1 MGKYVFF
8 NGKIILEK
16 NVKISFNDLGF
27 ARGYGVFDAMRTI
40 NGKPFLIKEH
50 YERLQNSAK
59 ELNLFLK
66 ISLTEFEKIINKL
79 LLRNKIK
86 NEIAIKTIL
95 TGGKSSNGLRM
106 DGEPTLLITIN
117 DLNKVTPKKE
127 LYKKG
132 AKIIL
137 VEFQRYLPEAKTLN
151 YIVAI
156 QNQRKKEKSGATEI
170 VYYNKGYLLEGSTS
184 NIFIV
189 KNDKIIT
196 PDKNIL
202 LGTTRNLLIQL
213 LRKKNRK
220 IEARDVKLKEIFEA
234 DEVFLTGTFKNILP
248 IVRMDDKIIGDGKVG
263 EVTAKIMKLI
273 EG

>member
-1 MGKYVFF
+1 
-8 NGKIILEK
+8 
-16 NVKISFNDLGF
+16 
-27 ARGYGVFDAMRTI
+27 MRTT

-50 YERLQNSAK
+50 YRRLQNSAK

-66 ISLTEFEKIINKL
+66 ISLRKFEEIVDELLSQNKV
-79 LLRNKIK
+79 KD
-86 NEIAIKTIL
+86 ESAIKTIL

-106 DGEPTLLITIN
+106 DGEPTLLITVN
-117 DLNKVTPKKE
+117 DLKKVIPKKE

-132 AKIIL
+132 TKIIL
-137 VEFQRYLPEAKTLN
+137 VEFQRYLPKVKTLN
-151 YIVAI
+151 YIFAI
-156 QNQRKKEKSGATEI
+156 KNQQKKEKSEAIEI
-170 VYYNKGYLLEGSTS
+170 IYHNEGYLLEGSTS

-213 LRKKNRK
+213 LRKKNQK
-220 IEARDVKLKEIFEA
+220 IEVRDVKLKEIFEA

-248 IVRMDDKIIGDGKVG
+248 IVQIDNKMIGDGRVG
-263 EVTAKIMKLI
+263 DVTTKIMKLI
-273 EG
+273 EI